1 MSVVYKI
8 AEWNNFQFYTS
19 AGAMAEIN
27 VNGIV
32 KNTLFSDGIDLGTE
46 SEKVRMKEWLW
57 SANAKAGVSYPVY
70 RFVNVF
76 VEGGVAYYFDN
87 GSSIETIR
95 SEKPFNAGFNVGL
108 RLGF

>member
-1 MSVVYKI
+1 
-8 AEWNNFQFYTS
+8 
-19 AGAMAEIN
+19 MA
-27 VNGIV
+27 
-32 KNTLFSDGIDLGTE
+32 LACFSFSDGF
-46 SEKVRMKEWLW
+46 
-57 SANAKAGVSYPVY
+57 NAKAGVSYPVY

>member
-1 MSVVYKI
+1 MVGQRKGWRELS
-8 AEWNNFQFYTS
+8 
-19 AGAMAEIN
+19 G
-27 VNGIV
+27 
-32 KNTLFSDGIDLGTE
+32 
-46 SEKVRMKEWLW
+46 
-57 SANAKAGVSYPVY
+57 Y